1 MDTRRLKLALALLL
15 CISACSREPSSPADA
30 GLDISLAKGTTTSDM
45 SVSSA
50 TPDSATQDTT
60 LDVVINGSGFVAG
73 TVATWALA
81 GVQDPAQV
89 RTNSTRYVSSRQ
101 LVANITISASATAA
115 KWDIAVTAS
124 GKKGGIGTETFTVKL
139 RGNVDTFPRA
149 NVVWEDSVNVAAA
162 GQPARW
168 EPALITGDYRTK
180 TGTPIATGKSGEY
193 QETFCG
199 SAGLLRTKAMEDT
212 AYALN
217 FDPDFFWT
225 SSMEGPCGGGKR
237 YYQFYFSGRGAAPLQ
252 YGPQH
257 YALKLATLAV
267 GQSFSEEVHF
277 GIQQTNCAP
286 LRFDSAY
293 PPSTNALVTRLPD
306 SLASSGFVRRW
317 RVQSQGNH
325 IAMCTVNTPRGAKP
339 IASYYMPF
347 AYVITEVRYPWPS
360 YP

>member
-1 MDTRRLKLALALLL
+1 MTFRRIQFALALAA
-15 CISACSREPSSPADA
+15 CISACSREPSSPSDLA
-30 GLDISLAKGTTTSDM
+30 LDVSAAKGTTTSDM

-50 TPDSATQDTT
+50 APDSATQDTT

-81 GVQDPAQV
+81 GVQDPAQI

-115 KWDIAVTAS
+115 KWDIAVTAA
-124 GKKGGIGTETFTVKL
+124 GKKGGIGTEAFTVKL

-149 NVVWEDSVNVAAA
+149 NVVWEDSVNVAPP
-162 GQPARW
+162 GQPERW

-180 TGTPIATGKSGEY
+180 TGTPITTGKSGEY

-199 SAGLLRTKAMEDT
+199 SAGLLRTKQMADT
-212 AYALN
+212 DYALN
-217 FDPDFFWT
+217 FEVDFFWT
-225 SSMEGPCGGGKR
+225 SAMEVPCGGKR
-237 YYQFYFSGRGAAPLQ
+237 YYQFYFSGRGAAPIQ

-257 YALKLATLAV
+257 YALKLGTLAV
-267 GQSFSEEVHF
+267 GQSLSEEVHF

-306 SLASSGFVRRW
+306 SLASTGFVRRW

-325 IAMCTVNTPRGAKP
+325 IAMCTVNTNRGVKT
-339 IASYYMPF
+339 IASFYMPF
-347 AYVITEVRYPWPS
+347 AYVITEVQYPWPS

>member
-1 MDTRRLKLALALLL
+1 MMLRQVRLTLAVAT
-15 CISACSREPSSPADA
+15 CISACTREPSSPADL
-30 GLDISLAKGTTTSDM
+30 GLDISAAKGSTTSDM
-45 SVSSA
+45 TVSSA

-60 LDVVINGSGFVAG
+60 LDVVINGSGFVSG
-73 TVATWALA
+73 TSANWALA

-115 KWDIAVTAS
+115 KWDIAVTAA
-124 GKKGGIGTETFTVKL
+124 GKKGGIGTETFTVKV
-139 RGNVDTFPRA
+139 RGNVDTYPRA
-149 NVVWEDSVNVAAA
+149 NVVWEDSVNVAAP
-162 GQPARW
+162 GQPERW

-180 TGTPIATGKSGEY
+180 TGTPITMGKSGEY

-199 SAGLLRTKAMEDT
+199 SSGLLRTKAMDDT

-225 SSMEGPCGGGKR
+225 SAMEGPCGGKR
-237 YYQFYFSGRGAAPLQ
+237 YYQFYFSGRGAAPLR

-286 LRFDSAY
+286 LRFDSTY

-306 SLASSGFVRRW
+306 SVTSSGPVRRW

-325 IAMCTVNTPRGAKP
+325 IAMCTTGINKPIKP
-339 IASYYMPF
+339 IASFYMPF
-347 AYVITEVRYPWPS
+347 AYVITEVTYPWPS